1 MMKQKIFIWFV
12 SALVMIT
19 NLSSQSLFKQQP
31 KTLFWGLIKIDK
43 EDEYEEGYWFDKWFR
58 SREFSAPVT
67 YMPVEIRYGL
77 GLNGKISGSTSSPSV
92 DDMDNWIWY
101 DSEVSPLSQEAK
113 NIVINT

>member
-19 NLSSQSLFKQQP
+19 SLSSQSLLKQQP

-43 EDEYEEGYWFDKWFR
+43 EDKYEQGYWFDKWFR

-67 YMPVEIRYGL
+67 YMPVEIRYGI
-77 GLNGKISGSTSSPSV
+77 GLNG
-92 DDMDNWIWY
+92 
-101 DSEVSPLSQEAK
+101 
-113 NIVINT
+113 